1 MIAVL
6 EDLAGELVWMMRLLD
21 TYSLFQQ
28 DLFNKTGLVYRS
40 DKETHSR

>member
-6 EDLAGELVWMMRLLD
+6 EDRAGELVWMMRLLD

-28 DLFNKTGLVYRS
+28 DLFNKTDLVYTS

>member
-6 EDLAGELVWMMRLLD
+6 EDRAGELVWMMRLLD

-28 DLFNKTGLVYRS
+28 DLFNKTDFVYRS
-40 DKETHSR
+40 DNETHSR

>member
-28 DLFNKTGLVYRS
+28 DLFNKTDLVYRS

>member
-28 DLFNKTGLVYRS
+28 DLFNKTDLVYRS
-40 DKETHSR
+40 DNETHSR